1 MGNVRINDARTGF
14 ELDGKPFFYLADTAW
29 SAFTNVTLEDWE
41 FYLTRREQQGFT
53 HFQVNTTPQW
63 DRQLPDLG
71 IYPYESEDGV
81 KMDFSRPRPE
91 FWDHAR
97 TMCEM
102 ARNHGIRPALI
113 LVWANLVPGTW
124 IEKIGKAVQSIP
136 FEAIDRHVATVV
148 EKLGEYD
155 PIYIVSGDTDFDGN
169 PETVRY
175 YAEALRSIQEHAPE
189 ALKTFHLAGLEK
201 GLPEEL
207 VDGADFF
214 MFQSGH
220 VAREDQSHIFELP
233 QAFAEKYAKRPIVN
247 SEPCYEQ
254 MGQRRK
260 YGRYGRREV
269 RFAAWTSILSGACAG
284 ITYGAQGI
292 WNWRSTSSKGAY
304 PGNIFGEPFLWQD
317 ALQFPGAWDYGFIG
331 RFLGRV
337 DMRELVPAQEEL
349 DLGTEEARLAK
360 TEDGRYLAFLPWSN
374 EVRIKADLTGFSAR
388 ALDLESH
395 FVADLPLAVED
406 GVTVIG
412 QHPFGGDALVIVER
426 A

>member
-1 MGNVRINDARTGF
+1 MANVRINADKTGF
-14 ELDGKPFFYLADTAW
+14 ELDGKPFFYLADTCW
-29 SAFTNVTLEDWE
+29 SAFTNVSLEDWE
-41 FYLTRREQQGFT
+41 LYLTRREQQGFT

-71 IYPYESEDGV
+71 IYPYASEDGIHQ
-81 KMDFSRPRPE
+81 DFSRPQPE
-91 FWDHAR
+91 FWERAR
-97 TMCEM
+97 AMCEM
-102 ARNHGIRPALI
+102 ARGHGIRPALV

-124 IEKIGKAVQSIP
+124 IEKIGKQVQTIP
-136 FEAIDRHVATVV
+136 FDAIDAHVRTVV
-148 EKLGEYD
+148 EQLGEFD
-155 PIYIVSGDTDFDGN
+155 PIYVVSGDADFDGN

-175 YAEALRSIQEHAPE
+175 YVEALRAIRAYAPG

-220 VAREDQSHIFELP
+220 VAREDQAHIFELP
-233 QAFAEKYAKRPIVN
+233 RAFAEKYPARPIVN

-254 MGQRRK
+254 MGVRRA

-284 ITYGAQGI
+284 ITYGAHGI
-292 WNWRSTSSKGAY
+292 WNWRSTSSTGAF
-304 PGNIFGEPFLWQD
+304 PGNIFGQPFLWQD
-317 ALQFPGAWDYGFIG
+317 ALQFPGAWDYGFIK
-331 RFLGRV
+331 RFLAREG
-337 DMRELVPAQEEL
+337 MRELIPANDEL

-360 TEDGRYLAFLPWSN
+360 TADGRYLVFLPWSS
-374 EVRIKADLTGFSAR
+374 EVRITCDLTGRTAR

-395 FVADLPLAVED
+395 FEADLPLRVED
-406 GVTVIG
+406 GVTIVE
-412 QHPFGGDALVIVER
+412 QHPFGGDALVIVE
-426 A
+426 